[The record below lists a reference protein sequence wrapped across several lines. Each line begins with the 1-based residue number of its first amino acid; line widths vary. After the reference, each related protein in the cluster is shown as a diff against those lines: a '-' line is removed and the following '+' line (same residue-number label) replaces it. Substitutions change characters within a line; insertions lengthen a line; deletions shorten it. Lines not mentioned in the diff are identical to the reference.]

1 MEGKICSSC
10 KRRVVNDKGSV
21 SFKCPKCNQFEI
33 VRCTNCRSN
42 ATQYTCANCEFVGP
56 N

>member
-10 KRRVVNDKGSV
+10 KKKIVNDPGAV
-21 SFKCPKCNQFEI
+21 VFKCPKCADMEL

-42 ATQYTCANCEFVGP
+42 AVKYHCASCEFTGP